1 MTVKRGPL
9 SLLFCD
15 VQNEENSFFKIVQV
29 PKSKGIGFDIFDEL
43 VGSFQL
49 GIGIRTFKGIDDVS
63 FVFQKGFEDC

>member
-1 MTVKRGPL
+1 MG
-9 SLLFCD
+9 SLFCD
-15 VQNEENSFFKIVQV
+15 VQSDENFSFKVFEVSKA
-29 PKSKGIGFDIFDEL
+29 KSLALDIFDEL